1 MDAGFQQGVVM
12 RIDLTQTAASQLA
25 NEATSQKVK
34 ADRAA
39 ATGVDREGDRTTL
52 SSDTA
57 SVQSLVSTAMNSPE
71 IRQEKV
77 DSLRT
82 AISSG
87 NYKLDT
93 KQIASSMID
102 EQA

>member
-1 MDAGFQQGVVM
+1 M
-12 RIDLTQTAASQLA
+12 RIDLTQSAASQLA
-25 NEATSQKVK
+25 SEATAQKVK

-39 ATGVDREGDRTTL
+39 STGADGDSDRTTL

-71 IRQEKV
+71 IRQDKV

-82 AISSG
+82 AINSG
-87 NYKLDT
+87 NYKLDPNE
-93 KQIASSMID
+93 IASSMID
-102 EQA
+102 EHA